1 MSVQIIHGVN
11 VVFLPLAGRTVG
23 RAKSVLRDVLNVS
36 RRALAFIQGKS
47 VADDHLL
54 ADGDVLEF
62 VRAEGRKG
70 GHHDYWSEKE
80 LLAFFGADNVQRMK
94 DNGMVL
100 GAHPTLTSEE
110 VISWNKWLHD
120 SNHDPAN
127 TLNVQV
133 SVVEERIVV
142 CGTEYHI
149 DMELAAIVECLVEA
163 KGEIRSQDFMKR
175 KYKGLLMG
183 KLDRLINKKLK
194 SHPSGIGKHI
204 EGEKGKGY
212 RLLFRTA

>member
-1 MSVQIIHGVN
+1 MSVQVIHGAN
-11 VVFLPLAGRTVG
+11 VVFLPLSGRTVG
-23 RAKSVLRDVLNVS
+23 RVKSVLRDVLNVS
-36 RRALAFIQGKS
+36 RRAVAFIQGKP

-62 VRAEGRKG
+62 VRAEGHKG
-70 GHHDYWSEKE
+70 GDHDHWSEKE
-80 LLAFFGADNVQRMK
+80 LVRFVGADNVQRMK
-94 DNGMVL
+94 DNGLVFEL
-100 GAHPTLTSEE
+100 HPTLTSDE

-204 EGEKGKGY
+204 KGEKGKGY